1 MAGGAKVKVRKVSLA
16 VKHSPA
22 RRKIS
27 KPSNTPSAM
36 MSLKTL
42 PPFQWSGE
50 KSSSTSSNNKSNGN
64 DNSLMPPPPPPPPVV
79 AMSFKNSGAR
89 KLLAQ
94 YAQVR
99 QNYLDCLHSKL

>member
-27 KPSNTPSAM
+27 KTSNNNTPSSM
-36 MSLKTL
+36 MGLNTL
-42 PPFQWSGE
+42 PPFQWTSE
-50 KSSSTSSNNKSNGN
+50 KSSSSNNN
-64 DNSLMPPPPPPPPVV
+64 DANLMPPPPPVI

-99 QNYLDCLHSKL
+99 TNYLY